1 MNTPI
6 RKLGVVASML
16 FCAVLVAASYIQVV
30 QAPSLDARAGNSRV
44 INDGYKKE
52 RGSILVDGK
61 AIATSVKSNDKYV
74 YERQYT
80 NGSLYAPVTGEVVEV
95 KAGYARNYLLPRGLA
110 IVATRG
116 AERQVD
122 SIKRAQEAREV
133 RDSDHANELKQK
145 LESMTDVKVAVK
157 TSGTGKLFGA
167 VPGGLTRVA
176 LTEGSLVV
184 NSSQGGGTKDSWVL
198 DD

>member
-74 YERQYT
+74 YQRQYS
-80 NGSLYAPVTGEVVEV
+80 NGSLYALS
-95 KAGYARNYLLPRGLA
+95 R
-110 IVATRG
+110 ATTRSST
-116 AERQVD
+116 ATAAASR
-122 SIKRAQEAREV
+122 
-133 RDSDHANELKQK
+133 
-145 LESMTDVKVAVK
+145 
-157 TSGTGKLFGA
+157 
-167 VPGGLTRVA
+167 VPPTA
-176 LTEGSLVV
+176 S
-184 NSSQGGGTKDSWVL
+184 
-198 DD
+198 

>member
-74 YERQYT
+74 YQRQYS
-80 NGSLYAPVTGEVVEV
+80 NGSLYAPVTG
-95 KAGYARNYLLPRGLA
+95 YNS
-110 IVATRG
+110 IVYG
-116 AERQVD
+116 
-122 SIKRAQEAREV
+122 
-133 RDSDHANELKQK
+133 N
-145 LESMTDVKVAVK
+145 
-157 TSGTGKLFGA
+157 
-167 VPGGLTRVA
+167 
-176 LTEGSLVV
+176 
-184 NSSQGGGTKDSWVL
+184 GGGKGTIEQWQTAMGITHTRDRRELAEAIPPAYTEHLGKQL
-198 DD
+198 IQHI